1 MMTEK
6 EIKDGMEEA
15 SSSFL
20 RLQEVLEIEKK
31 RNELKDLEAQVA
43 DMEIWKD
50 RKKGEE
56 TSRKAGEV
64 RDLIEKIDEIS
75 LLLEKLKEKFSE
87 ELYFVARKKLKEIE
101 VKTTFTGRYDKSNAI
116 FSIYSGAGGQDA
128 ADWTGMLLDMFTAF
142 FEKMGFKWRIVDES
156 LDDFQTKTGRKPI
169 KNITLEV
176 RGNYAFGYLKGEAG
190 VHRLVRI
197 SPFSPKKLRHT
208 SFALVEV
215 LPDIA
220 ELQKIEITEKDL
232 KVDLFRSSGPGGQN
246 VNKVETAVR
255 ITHLPTGIVAAC
267 QVERSQSQNRERA
280 MAVIHAKLLK
290 LMEENKVKEISELK
304 TKVKPEWGSQIRSY
318 VLNPYKMVKD
328 HRTGMETTQAEKVL
342 QGELDDFIQAELV
355 NSFSKK

>member
-1 MMTEK
+1 MTEK
-6 EIKDGMEEA
+6 EIKYGMEEI

-31 RNELKDLEAQVA
+31 RNELKDLEVQVA

-50 RKKGEE
+50 RKKGEKV
-56 TSRKAGEV
+56 SRKAGEI
-64 RDLIEKIDEIS
+64 RDLIEKVDEIS
-75 LLLEKLKEKFSE
+75 LLLEELKEKFSE
-87 ELYFVARKKLKEIE
+87 ELYFTARKKLKEIE
-101 VKTTFTGRYDKSNAI
+101 IKTTFTGRYDKSNAI

-128 ADWTGMLLDMFTAF
+128 ADWAGMLLDMFTAF
-142 FEKMGFKWRIVDES
+142 FERMGFKWRIVDES

-169 KNITLEV
+169 KNITLEIK
-176 RGNYAFGYLKGEAG
+176 GDYAFGYLKGETG

-220 ELQKIEITEKDL
+220 ELQEIKIPEKDL
-232 KVDLFRSSGPGGQN
+232 KIDLFRSSGPGGQN

-280 MAVIHAKLLK
+280 MTVIHAKLLK

-304 TKVKPEWGSQIRSY
+304 IKVKPEWGSQIRSY

-342 QGELDDFIQAELV
+342 QGELEDFIQAELV
-355 NSFSKK
+355 NNFSKK